1 MNKDEEIMERMK
13 NNPQQMQVV
22 ESFTK
27 ALDSFMEDKKIENT
41 PQNIKMMMEGFNFAV
56 MAVID
61 LKGLP
66 IDKLLDQM
74 MSLGG
79 IMIFINHE
87 RQKEI

>member
-1 MNKDEEIMERMK
+1 MERMK